1 LFSSPFFYIF
11 AKNVD
16 IMAFRKSIKARD
28 IKDGDDIVVYYHSSP
43 SAKAVRPLYFHVD
56 EIRGSQ
62 LECTR
67 IKKDGTTF
75 KDAYYETQKVRF
87 TRNKKNDIL
96 ETRSYSYWSP
106 YNGGTYYLDP
116 DIPCGLVINRLMEE
130 KKKINKTIVDCQ
142 HLMYAVE
149 NDI

>member
-1 LFSSPFFYIF
+1 
-11 AKNVD
+11 
-16 IMAFRKSIKARD
+16 MAIRKSIKARD
-28 IKDGDDIVVYYHSSP
+28 IKEGDDIVVYYHSSP

-56 EIRGSQ
+56 EIHNWSQ

-67 IKKDGTTF
+67 IKKDGTIF
-75 KDAYYETQKVRF
+75 RDSYYDTQYVEF

-96 ETRSYSYWSP
+96 ETFSYRYWST

-116 DIPCGLVINRLMEE
+116 DIPCGLLINRLMEE

>member
-1 LFSSPFFYIF
+1 
-11 AKNVD
+11 
-16 IMAFRKSIKARD
+16 MAFRKSIKARD
-28 IKDGDDIVVYYHSSP
+28 IKEGDDIVVYYHSSP

-67 IKKDGTTF
+67 IKKDGTRF
-75 KDAYYETQKVRF
+75 RDAYYEIQKVRF
-87 TRNKKNDIL
+87 TRNKKNNIL
-96 ETRSYSYWSP
+96 ETHSYSYWSP

>member
-1 LFSSPFFYIF
+1 
-11 AKNVD
+11 
-16 IMAFRKSIKARD
+16 MAIRKSIKAVD
-28 IKDGDDIVVYYHSSP
+28 IKEGDDIVVYYHSSP
-43 SAKAVRPLYFHVD
+43 SAKTVRPLYFHID
-56 EIRGSQ
+56 EIRGWSQ
-62 LECTR
+62 LECIR
-67 IKKDGTTF
+67 IKKDGTIF
-75 KDAYYETQKVRF
+75 RDAYYETQKVRF
-87 TRNKKNDIL
+87 TRNKENDIL
-96 ETRSYSYWSP
+96 ETRSYGFYSP